1 MSLKIDDDVNK
12 TPFIDMGGGYQIRL
26 EKEPLTE
33 FCQKKAEKEL
43 RETPE
48 NVKLGKTELKELIIG
63 RLIHNFLILFIIL
76 IKIKNL

>member
-1 MSLKIDDDVNK
+1 MSLKYDDDDNK

-33 FCQKKAEKEL
+33 CCQEKALKEL

-63 RLIHNFLILFIIL
+63 KYCLLF
-76 IKIKNL
+76 